1 MKFGALLLKDQESSL
16 VTGLF
21 VFRIFFALIRALGV
35 WERQCWISRDHHLL
49 THAHIY
55 SALLPVTCD
64 LQMYVPVCQISKR
77 N

>member
-21 VFRIFFALIRALGV
+21 VFRISFALDKCPYL
-35 WERQCWISRDHHLL
+35 QC
-49 THAHIY
+49 T
-55 SALLPVTCD
+55 VTCD